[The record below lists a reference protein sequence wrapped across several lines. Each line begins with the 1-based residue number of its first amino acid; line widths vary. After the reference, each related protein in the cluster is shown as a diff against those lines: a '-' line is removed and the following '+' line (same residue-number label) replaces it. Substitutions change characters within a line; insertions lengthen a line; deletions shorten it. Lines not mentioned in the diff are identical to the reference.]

1 MVKLNGIRVRMVLSG
16 MLLIAALS
24 IPSLDGNMAEAAK
37 GAVRES
43 APVRQLFDVPQR
55 WPDKYELAAEIS
67 KRYGVRFSSLLNF
80 CNQGGRLEDACRI
93 AHMAMLS
100 NQSFD
105 SIASLKNKDNT
116 WMDVFKKIGISDTTI
131 REYRKHAAA
140 DMLKLKYGVERE
152 LACTLIEERYKLGD
166 IARAGQL
173 AKLAQKDVREV
184 LQLKKINISWEEVER
199 LLLGAT
205 KAA

>member
-67 KRYGVRFSSLLNF
+67 KKYGVRFSSLLNF

-116 WMDVFKKIGISDTTI
+116 WMDVFKKIGISDMTI
-131 REYRKHAAA
+131 RE
-140 DMLKLKYGVERE
+140 
-152 LACTLIEERYKLGD
+152 
-166 IARAGQL
+166 
-173 AKLAQKDVREV
+173 
-184 LQLKKINISWEEVER
+184 
-199 LLLGAT
+199 
-205 KAA
+205 